1 MMMMMN
7 WCSRRVCLA
16 SVLLLCLSASTAWA
30 YRTSG
35 DIRLPGVNGVGA
47 LDGLLGNFAL
57 LKSNVNTR
65 QRTRTASGNTT
76 VTNLRGTKATFF
88 NPALITITSDLYVVQ
103 ANGNA
108 TYRGAGNY

>member
-7 WCSRRVCLA
+7 WCSRRVWMA
-16 SVLLLCLSASTAWA
+16 SVVMLCLSASTAWA
-30 YRTSG
+30 FRTSAVTT
-35 DIRLPGVNGVGA
+35 LPGVNGAGA
-47 LDGLLGNFAL
+47 RSAALGNLAL
-57 LKSNVNTR
+57 LKLNVNTR
-65 QRTRTASGNTT
+65 QRTLTASGGTT